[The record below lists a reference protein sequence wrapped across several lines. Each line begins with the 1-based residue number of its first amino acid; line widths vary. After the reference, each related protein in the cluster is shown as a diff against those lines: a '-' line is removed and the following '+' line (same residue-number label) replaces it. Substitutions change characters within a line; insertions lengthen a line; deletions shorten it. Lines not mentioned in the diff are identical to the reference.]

1 MLLLLHVPMQAQ
13 VKKQEI
19 KKKHRN
25 IENRLLYSPSIG
37 VHLATQETKRRQRI
51 RKRDLQDREKKE
63 LYWVW
68 WAMPIGGLLVVYLLI
83 KKKREVISF
92 GRKSKNQEFQ
102 EPPRKRKKEQE
113 EKAIK
118 KDKELRYEKVEDF
131 YEKELKKYEKVLETQ
146 RKTIGFEHL
155 DYAQTLQ
162 SIANLHYHYDK
173 RQTGQA
179 YVHYMLALQ
188 VLEKNLGKNHLKCAE
203 TLHNLG
209 NIFYREN
216 YIGYRKDRH
225 HRAMEFYKRALKI
238 REEKLGKNDLK
249 CAEILH
255 NLGDCLL
262 HINYTVHNEDQH
274 RRAMEFYKRALKIRE
289 EKLGENDLKCAE
301 TLQSIGKLLQAHGNF
316 SHEAIE
322 YYRRALKIREEKLG
336 ENDLKIAETFLNI
349 GEAYEYHNDDEDYE
363 YLSQLFGEGDNPE
376 KLDFYEAMRDE
387 YTFEAL
393 QFYQGALER
402 KEKKLGKDH
411 LECAEILKRMGVVY
425 YNIEEYIESLKIF
438 KRAQEIRKKNL
449 GRPRTPSYIVNDI
462 ARTNRTI
469 SMLER
474 KIEEKY
480 PPPHFVD
487 ELYLFR

>member
-289 EKLGENDLKCAE
+289 EKLGENDLK
-301 TLQSIGKLLQAHGNF
+301 
-316 SHEAIE
+316 
-322 YYRRALKIREEKLG
+322 
-336 ENDLKIAETFLNI
+336 IAETFLNI